1 MAVYVYS
8 FYDSRGIV
16 YEDNEF
22 KAKLT
27 IAEYYS
33 MVSEEVDIKLKEI
46 TNLDEL
52 REFIKEPGEV
62 IALFE
67 SKELEEYSS
76 SWDALD
82 FGTKFFYIGTAILC
96 GAILLMIVLYIFK

>member
-1 MAVYVYS
+1 MPVYVYS
-8 FYDSRGIV
+8 LHDSSGIV
-16 YEDNEF
+16 CEDNEF

-27 IAEYYS
+27 IAEYYCL
-33 MVSEEVDIKLKEI
+33 VSEDADIKLKEI
-46 TNLDEL
+46 TNLDKL
-52 REFIKEPGEV
+52 REFTNEPGKV

-67 SKELEEYSS
+67 SKEIEEYSS

-96 GAILLMIVLYIFK
+96 GTILLMSVLYIFN

>member
-1 MAVYVYS
+1 MGVYVYS
-8 FYDSRGIV
+8 LNNSRGIV

-27 IAEYYS
+27 IAKYYCV
-33 MVSEEVDIKLKEI
+33 VSEEVDIKLKEI

-52 REFIKEPGEV
+52 REFTNEPGDV
-62 IALFE
+62 IALIE
-67 SKELEEYSS
+67 SRKMEEYSS

-96 GAILLMIVLYIFK
+96 GVILLMSVLYIFN